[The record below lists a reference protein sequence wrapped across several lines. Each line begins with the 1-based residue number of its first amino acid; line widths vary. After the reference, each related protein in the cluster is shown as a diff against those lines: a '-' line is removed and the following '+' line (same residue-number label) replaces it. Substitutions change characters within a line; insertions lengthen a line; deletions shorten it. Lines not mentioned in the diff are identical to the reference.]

1 MMIPCHSAQSAT
13 IFSERARKHAYAAKY
28 CNRRTAPVGVQN
40 KGELKLIVR
49 CSGKPQHHLNKDDKK
64 S

>member
-13 IFSERARKHAYAAKY
+13 IFSERARLHAYVENK

-40 KGELKLIVR
+40 MGAKAN
-49 CSGKPQHHLNKDDKK
+49 S
-64 S
+64 